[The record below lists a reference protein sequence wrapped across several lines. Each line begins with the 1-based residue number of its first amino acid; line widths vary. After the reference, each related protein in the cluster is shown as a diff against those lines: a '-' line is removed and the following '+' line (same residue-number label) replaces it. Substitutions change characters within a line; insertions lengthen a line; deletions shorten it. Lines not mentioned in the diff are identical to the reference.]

1 MPIIL
6 ANLVWPAL
14 YVVGRMTAITPIV
27 AGLAV
32 EFVFL
37 RYVTS
42 LRGFRC
48 FSADLATN
56 FASAL
61 LGIVLIP
68 VVGIAWEFVAAVTIH
83 PVFGVGTFN
92 PATWIATAL
101 LAAVTN
107 AAVEGKV
114 LTGYFGVT
122 MNRRFFVLLAAV
134 NLVTVSLAFLSLHR
148 DPPKF

>member
-1 MPIIL
+1 MPIIV

-14 YVVGRMTAITPIV
+14 YVVGRMTAIIPIV

-42 LRGFRC
+42 LRGLRC
-48 FSADLATN
+48 IWADLAMN

-68 VVGIAWEFVAAVTIH
+68 IVGLAWEFVAAVTIH
-83 PVFGVGTFN
+83 PLFDVGTFN

-101 LAAVTN
+101 LAAVAN
-107 AAVEGKV
+107 AAIEGQV
-114 LTGYFGVT
+114 LKRSFGLA
-122 MNRRFFVLLAAV
+122 MNRRLFVQLAAV
-134 NLVTVSLAFLSLHR
+134 NLVTVLLAFLSLHL

>member
-1 MPIIL
+1 MPIII

-14 YVVGRMTAITPIV
+14 YVVDRMTAIVPIV

-37 RYVTS
+37 RYATS

-48 FSADLATN
+48 FSADLAMN

-68 VVGIAWEFVAAVTIH
+68 LVGIAWEFVAAITIH
-83 PVFGVGTFN
+83 PLFGVGTFN

-101 LAAVTN
+101 LAAVAN
-107 AAVEGKV
+107 AAIEGQV
-114 LTGYFGVT
+114 LKSFFGLP
-122 MNRRFFVLLAAV
+122 MNRRFFVQLTAV
-134 NLVTVSLAFLSLHR
+134 NLVTVLLAFLSLHR

>member
-1 MPIIL
+1 MLIII

-14 YVVGRMTAITPIV
+14 YVVDRMTAIVPI
-27 AGLAV
+27 ATGLAV

-37 RYVTS
+37 RFLTS

-48 FSADLATN
+48 LSADLAMN
-56 FASAL
+56 LGSAL

-68 VVGIAWEFVAAVTIH
+68 IVGIAWEFVAAVTIH
-83 PVFGVGTFN
+83 PLFDVGTFN

-101 LAAVTN
+101 LAAVSN
-107 AAVEGKV
+107 AAIEGQV
-114 LTGYFGVT
+114 LKRFFGLA
-122 MNRRFFVLLAAV
+122 MNRRFFVQLTAV
-134 NLVTVSLAFLSLHR
+134 NLVTVTLAFLSLHR

>member
-1 MPIIL
+1 MPIII

-48 FSADLATN
+48 FSADLAMN
-56 FASAL
+56 FVSAL

-83 PVFGVGTFN
+83 PLFDVGTFN
-92 PATWIATAL
+92 PATWTATAL
-101 LAAVTN
+101 LAALTN
-107 AAVEGKV
+107 AAVEGQV
-114 LTGYFGVT
+114 LKSYFGLT
-122 MNRRFFVLLAAV
+122 TNRRFFLQLTAV
-134 NLVTVSLAFLSLHR
+134 NLITVSLAFLSLHR